1 MLHEEERKER
11 DHSEILISHKRW
23 VSFVSKNSH
32 NITDNLMSII
42 IYNIVQ
48 HHLSDLT
55 SLFSTSFWVTHAKIM
70 TIDFLFEVEASA
82 RLLILWLI
90 FRVAAFLHV
99 SDSWILTWTIEISS
113 VIDVYDFDDIHHI
126 RKLYS
131 TVFFYL
137 SSLN

>member
-11 DHSEILISHKRW
+11 DHSEILILHERW
-23 VSFVSKNSH
+23 VSFVSRDFH
-32 NITDNLMSII
+32 NITDNLTSII

-55 SLFSTSFWVTHAKIM
+55 SLFPTSFQVTHAKIM

-90 FRVAAFLHV
+90 FRVTAFLHV
-99 SDSWILTWTIEISS
+99 SDSWILIRMIKISS
-113 VIDVYDFDDIHHI
+113 VIDVHDFNDIHHI
-126 RKLYS
+126 RKLYL